1 MNKKK
6 THSFEFKLSC
16 VKQMDEQYRSAKSLS
31 KELEI
36 TYSLL
41 ETWYRIFKHQV
52 ASGLLPRKGKRIFS
66 PSFKLSVLRTI
77 LSHGACEQYHQ
88 KVSG

>member
-31 KELEI
+31 KNWELPI
-36 TYSLL
+36 HYLIPGIGYLS
-41 ETWYRIFKHQV
+41 IK
-52 ASGLLPRKGKRIFS
+52 GLQDFFPEKGKGSLVRLLS
-66 PSFKLSVLRTI
+66 CRSFGQSVKKDYL
-77 LSHGACEQYHQ
+77 
-88 KVSG
+88 